1 MEWNIQGGRPIYAQL
16 IEQVTLAIVSGVY
29 APGERLA
36 SVRELAMQAGVNP
49 NTMQRALAQME
60 EQGLLYTQRTA
71 GRFVTEDV
79 SVIRQARQRLA
90 VLKNNS
96 DGFAI
101 AESDLKLRG
110 GGDFMGTRQS
120 GRSAGDIKNLNF
132 PVSAIFTAKSISDD
146 AFSGGFY
153 TASLRE
159 AAMRKYNKLKDVILN

>member
-90 VLKNNS
+90 VQQ
-96 DGFAI
+96 
-101 AESDLKLRG
+101 AEQFLAAMHL
-110 GGDFMGTRQS
+110 
-120 GRSAGDIKNLNF
+120 LNF
-132 PVSAIFTAKSISDD
+132 SKEEISA
-146 AFSGGFY
+146 
-153 TASLRE
+153 LLEQVRE
-159 AAMRKYNKLKDVILN
+159 